1 MEKLDYFRFYI
12 FSPNKITLMTSKF
25 TLLCICFFCSVTI
38 ALAQLDRTR
47 EGFSIKPSDSTLNGE
62 FKLSYKFDPQVGL
75 SNKKV
80 KLKLNF
86 RPMKDAFKKTTGVDM
101 TAKSTLVQKEW
112 EIKQKFSEDSKH
124 RSKYMR
130 DYYLGDLK
138 TTSKTIIIRCR
149 DYEYVDGDRVK
160 IMIGNAVIH
169 PNLTLG
175 GAFYEVD
182 VDLEEGFNTI
192 SFIALNEGTSSPNT
206 AQLKI
211 YDENGKLLTSKNWL
225 ITTGYK
231 ANLVILKE

>member
-25 TLLCICFFCSVTI
+25 TLLCICFFCSVTV
-38 ALAQLDRTR
+38 AFAQLDRTR

-138 TTSKTIIIRCR
+138 TSSRVIIIKCR
-149 DYEYVDGDRVK
+149 DHEYVDGDRVK
-160 IMIGNAVIH
+160 IMLNNAVIH
-169 PNLTLG
+169 PNLSLRGDFFT
-175 GAFYEVD
+175 VD
-182 VDLEEGFNTI
+182 VDLKDGFNTI
-192 SFIALNEGTSSPNT
+192 SFIALNEGSSSPNT
-206 AQLKI
+206 AQLKV
-211 YDENGKLLTSKNWL
+211 YDQEGKLLTSKNWN